1 MSSVSWV
8 RQRSSR
14 SECLRWNTYQKTS
27 DQNDQSA
34 LARRRVENKR
44 LRATPGYFSCCAAPK
59 AYPFPPEKE
68 APNSKPALVVLTAFL
83 APSKAIAFGHT
94 PLRWGWQDENLIL
107 GELGLGR
114 TRGEMKAGSS
124 AIAANLVVGAGS
136 RRVYSIIPGP

>member
-1 MSSVSWV
+1 MLSPEDVLKIKDLGP
-8 RQRSSR
+8 RQAIFMLCR
-14 SECLRWNTYQKTS
+14 
-27 DQNDQSA
+27 
-34 LARRRVENKR
+34 
-44 LRATPGYFSCCAAPK
+44 APK

-114 TRGEMKAGSS
+114 TWGEMKAGSS

>member
-1 MSSVSWV
+1 MSVCDGIHT
-8 RQRSSR
+8 RR
-14 SECLRWNTYQKTS
+14 LLTKTTRVLS
-27 DQNDQSA
+27 PEDVLKIKD
-34 LARRRVENKR
+34 LGHAR
-44 LRATPGYFSCCAAPK
+44 LFSCCAARRRRIR
-59 AYPFPPEKE
+59 FPPEKE

-136 RRVYSIIPGP
+136 RRVYSIIPRP